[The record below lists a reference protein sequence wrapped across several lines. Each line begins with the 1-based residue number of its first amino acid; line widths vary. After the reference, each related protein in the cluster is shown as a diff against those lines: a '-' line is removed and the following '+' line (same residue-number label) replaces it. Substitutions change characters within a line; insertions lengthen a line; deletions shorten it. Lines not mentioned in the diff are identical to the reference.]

1 MIKSVSENPKIRSA
15 YPVME
20 KHLKRRNSLRFFCDC
35 SPFYYGEN
43 DLHKLIIGEIIS
55 CKHRTNISFSIHIF
69 DFLDQIY
76 RLSLII
82 IYWKKRDGK
91 QMLWKL
97 IFIFKC
103 NQKSIATERNSIK
116 YRLSQKLFKNQN
128 STPDAKNGRFLLN
141 FSCPLY
147 LPSFKL
153 KLLILNKTL
162 EYSIALAIQHYLW
175 NKKDANKLFNGN
187 KKYFSLINSIY

>member
-1 MIKSVSENPKIRSA
+1 MRLLTILLWRKWPTQTYYWRNHIVQASN
-15 YPVME
+15 
-20 KHLKRRNSLRFFCDC
+20 KHLFFLLHFRFPRSNLPAQFD
-35 SPFYYGEN
+35 YY
-43 DLHKLIIGEIIS
+43 LL
-55 CKHRTNISFSIHIF
+55 
-69 DFLDQIY
+69 
-76 RLSLII
+76 
-82 IYWKKRDGK
+82 KKRDGK
-91 QMLWKL
+91 QMSWKL

-141 FSCPLY
+141 FSCLLY